1 MKPLQRYNVDTV
13 FERTWNSDAWEERL
27 EIEESDNGDWVRDAD
42 VKKLEEQ
49 NQMMLDALKGLC
61 NGNWGCPCELSNE
74 ELAAWD
80 KARVAI
86 TNVEGQQQ

>member
-49 NQMMLDALKGLC
+49 NQMMLNALKGLC
-61 NGNWGCPCELSNE
+61 NGNWGCPCELENE
-74 ELAAWD
+74 ELAAWE
-80 KARVAI
+80 KAHAAI
-86 TNVEGQQQ
+86 TNVEGQQ

>member
-1 MKPLQRYNVDTV
+1 MKPLERYDMDDYGC
-13 FERTWNSDAWEERL
+13 EYPLDY
-27 EIEESDNGDWVRDAD
+27 GDWVRDAD

-80 KARVAI
+80 KARAAI